1 MVVKSEPT
9 LDLKGFKMKGL
20 IVKKSLIG
28 KQDLLLGRQNET
40 QERGGGLVNVDGI
53 ELIAPVR
60 KLEDLRNLNPKE
72 FETAFVFGENTL
84 DIVDSE
90 FQGFD
95 AHLNEFYYFDFTSAE
110 AENLPYV
117 IKSELTEFG
126 RWKLA
131 KVGEK
136 RLYRIAVPLISET
149 IQEKTPEILAKLE
162 GKLDEKVDAKV
173 QDEFIEIHKQGLL
186 FSPAITYSKGD
197 IARVLVKTQKGVQ
210 DKMFLYAPSGDS
222 TTSQSPLTQQ
232 VESVG
237 SVPVYSDSLTYSDG
251 WVPLPA
257 YREAFKI
264 LDKPSDAV
272 CVDVFNRPKS
282 APQGVLKFR
291 LYDDHL
297 SLLVQFEV
305 EFVGFALNNF
315 RIKNVYYSDAIK
327 LVSPLPADAGLE
339 NLIYYPS
346 FALMVSEE
354 AFKIHFLIP
363 DKVKRVD
370 CDFTQCN
377 LAPLLVSS
385 DKALALS
392 NVYAIREGGGSYIHN
407 LGQLSH
413 YFWGNKS
420 GGISRNFKL
429 FMLGQLEWASNLI
442 LDKQLFHQFFQVVGE
457 YGDPN
462 IDVSDVF
469 LRNVGA
475 RSPEPCKIQS
485 PQLPNIRGGWD
496 GEVYNGG
503 TAGRVTTR
511 YSWRDDEHMTGGR
524 FRQDYWGAFKR
535 GRVACGVDL
544 YPNSTQYRAC
554 YGWQID
560 AKAFNPI
567 YSDAGDTRPKTLAT
581 ILTLQAF

>member
-1 MVVKSEPT
+1 M

-20 IVKKSLIG
+20 VVKKSLIAE
-28 KQDLLLGRQNET
+28 QDLLLGRQSET
-40 QERGGGLVNVDGI
+40 QERGRGLVNVDGI
-53 ELIAPVR
+53 ELIKPVR
-60 KLEDLRNLNPKE
+60 TIADLKTLNPKKY
-72 FETAFVFGENTL
+72 ETAFLYGENTL
-84 DIVDSE
+84 DILDIG
-90 FQGFD
+90 FQGLD
-95 AHLNEFYYFDFTSAE
+95 EHINELYYFDFTSEE

-117 IKSELTEFG
+117 VKSELTEFG

-131 KVGEK
+131 KLGEK
-136 RLYRIAVPLISET
+136 RLYRIAVPLIAET
-149 IQEKTPEILAKLE
+149 IGEKTPEILEKLDA
-162 GKLDEKVDAKV
+162 KLDEKIDAKV
-173 QDEFIEIHKQGLL
+173 QDEFVDIHKQGLL
-186 FSPAITYSKGD
+186 FNTAITYAKGD
-197 IARVLVKTQKGVQ
+197 MARVLVKTHNGVQ
-210 DKMFLYAPSGDS
+210 DKMFLYSPAGG
-222 TTSQSPLTQQ
+222 TTTTQAPLTQR
-232 VESVG
+232 VGSVG
-237 SVPVYSDSLTYSDG
+237 SVPVYADNLAYSEG
-251 WVPLPA
+251 WVPLPS
-257 YREAFKI
+257 YHEAFKV
-264 LDKPSDAV
+264 LDKPNDAI
-272 CVDVFNRPKS
+272 CVDIFHRPQQS
-282 APQGVLKFR
+282 PQGVLKLR
-291 LYDDHL
+291 VYDSHL
-297 SLLVQFEV
+297 NLSVQFEL

-315 RIKNVYYSDAIK
+315 RIKNVYYSDTIK
-327 LVSPLPADAGLE
+327 LVSPLPEGGGLE

-346 FALMVSEE
+346 FAIMASEE
-354 AFKIHFLIP
+354 SFKLHFMLP
-363 DKVKRVD
+363 DKVKRVE

-377 LAPLLVSS
+377 IAPLLTSS
-385 DKALALS
+385 NTILALS

-429 FMLGQLEWASNLI
+429 FMLGQLEWASNLV
-442 LDKQLFHQFFQVVGE
+442 LNKQLFHQFFQVVGE

-503 TAGRVTTR
+503 TTGRVTTR
-511 YSWRDDEHMTGGR
+511 YSWRDDEHMTGGH

-581 ILTLQAF
+581 IMTLQAF

>member
-1 MVVKSEPT
+1 M

-20 IVKKSLIG
+20 VVKKSLIAE
-28 KQDLLLGRQNET
+28 QDLLLGRQSET
-40 QERGGGLVNVDGI
+40 QERGRGLVNVDGI
-53 ELIAPVR
+53 ELIKPVR
-60 KLEDLRNLNPKE
+60 TIADLKTLNPKKY
-72 FETAFVFGENTL
+72 ETAFLYGENTL
-84 DIVDSE
+84 DILDIG
-90 FQGFD
+90 FQGLD
-95 AHLNEFYYFDFTSAE
+95 EHINELYYFDFTSEE

-117 IKSELTEFG
+117 VKSELTEFG

-131 KVGEK
+131 KLGEK
-136 RLYRIAVPLISET
+136 RLYRIAVPLIAET
-149 IQEKTPEILAKLE
+149 IGEKTPEILEKLDA
-162 GKLDEKVDAKV
+162 KLDEKIDAKV
-173 QDEFIEIHKQGLL
+173 QDEFVDIHKQGLL
-186 FSPAITYSKGD
+186 FNTAITYAKGD
-197 IARVLVKTQKGVQ
+197 MARVLVKTHNGVQ
-210 DKMFLYAPSGDS
+210 DKMFLYSPAGG
-222 TTSQSPLTQQ
+222 TTTTQAPLTQR
-232 VESVG
+232 VGSVG
-237 SVPVYSDSLTYSDG
+237 SVPVYADNLAYSEG
-251 WVPLPA
+251 WVPLPS
-257 YREAFKI
+257 YHEAFKV
-264 LDKPSDAV
+264 LDKPNDAI
-272 CVDVFNRPKS
+272 CVDIFHRPQQS
-282 APQGVLKFR
+282 PQGVLKLR
-291 LYDDHL
+291 VYDSHL
-297 SLLVQFEV
+297 NLSVQFEL

-315 RIKNVYYSDAIK
+315 RIKNVYYSDTIK
-327 LVSPLPADAGLE
+327 LVSPLPEGGGLE

-346 FALMVSEE
+346 FAIMASEE
-354 AFKIHFLIP
+354 SFKLHFMLP
-363 DKVKRVD
+363 DKVKRVE

-377 LAPLLVSS
+377 IAPLLTSS
-385 DKALALS
+385 NTILALS

-429 FMLGQLEWASNLI
+429 FMLGQLEWASNLV
-442 LDKQLFHQFFQVVGE
+442 LNKQLFHQFFQVVGE

-511 YSWRDDEHMTGGR
+511 YSWRDDEHMTGGH

-581 ILTLQAF
+581 IMTLQAF

>member
-1 MVVKSEPT
+1 M

-20 IVKKSLIG
+20 VVKKSLIAE
-28 KQDLLLGRQNET
+28 QDLLLGRQSET
-40 QERGGGLVNVDGI
+40 QERGRGLVNVDGI
-53 ELIAPVR
+53 ELIKPVR
-60 KLEDLRNLNPKE
+60 TIADLKTLNPKKY
-72 FETAFVFGENTL
+72 ETAFLYGENTL
-84 DIVDSE
+84 DILDIG
-90 FQGFD
+90 FQGLD
-95 AHLNEFYYFDFTSAE
+95 EHINELYYFDFTSEE

-117 IKSELTEFG
+117 VKSELTEFG

-131 KVGEK
+131 KLGEK
-136 RLYRIAVPLISET
+136 RLYRIAVPLIAET
-149 IQEKTPEILAKLE
+149 IGEKTPEILEKLDA
-162 GKLDEKVDAKV
+162 KLDEKIDAKV
-173 QDEFIEIHKQGLL
+173 QDEFVDIHKQGLL
-186 FSPAITYSKGD
+186 FNTAITYAKGD
-197 IARVLVKTQKGVQ
+197 MARVLVKTHNGVQ
-210 DKMFLYAPSGDS
+210 DKMFLYSPAGG
-222 TTSQSPLTQQ
+222 TTTTQAPLTQR
-232 VESVG
+232 VGSVG
-237 SVPVYSDSLTYSDG
+237 SVPVYADNLAYSEG
-251 WVPLPA
+251 WVPLPS
-257 YREAFKI
+257 YHEAFKV
-264 LDKPSDAV
+264 LDKPNDAI
-272 CVDVFNRPKS
+272 CVDIFHRPQQS
-282 APQGVLKFR
+282 PQGVLKLR
-291 LYDDHL
+291 VYDSHL
-297 SLLVQFEV
+297 NLSVQFEL

-315 RIKNVYYSDAIK
+315 RIKNVYYSDTIK
-327 LVSPLPADAGLE
+327 LVSPLPEGGGLE

-346 FALMVSEE
+346 FAIMASEE
-354 AFKIHFLIP
+354 SFKLHFMLP
-363 DKVKRVD
+363 DKVKRVE

-377 LAPLLVSS
+377 IAPLLTSS
-385 DKALALS
+385 NTILALS

-429 FMLGQLEWASNLI
+429 FMLGQLEWASNLV
-442 LDKQLFHQFFQVVGE
+442 LNKQLFHQFFQVVGE

-511 YSWRDDEHMTGGR
+511 YSWRDDEHMTSGH

-544 YPNSTQYRAC
+544 YPNSTQYTAC

-581 ILTLQAF
+581 IMTLQAF

>member
-1 MVVKSEPT
+1 M

-20 IVKKSLIG
+20 VVKKSLIAE
-28 KQDLLLGRQNET
+28 QDLLLGRQSET
-40 QERGGGLVNVDGI
+40 QERGRGLVNVDGI
-53 ELIAPVR
+53 ELIKPVR
-60 KLEDLRNLNPKE
+60 TIADLKTLNPKKY
-72 FETAFVFGENTL
+72 ETAFLYGENTL
-84 DIVDSE
+84 DILDIG
-90 FQGFD
+90 FQGLD
-95 AHLNEFYYFDFTSAE
+95 EHINELYYFDFTSEE

-117 IKSELTEFG
+117 VKSELTEFG

-131 KVGEK
+131 KLGEK
-136 RLYRIAVPLISET
+136 RLYRIAVPLIAET
-149 IQEKTPEILAKLE
+149 IGEKTPEILEKLDA
-162 GKLDEKVDAKV
+162 KLDEKIDAKV
-173 QDEFIEIHKQGLL
+173 QDEFVDIHKQGLL
-186 FSPAITYSKGD
+186 FNTAITYAKGD
-197 IARVLVKTQKGVQ
+197 MARVLVKTHNGVQ
-210 DKMFLYAPSGDS
+210 DKMFLYSPAGG
-222 TTSQSPLTQQ
+222 TTTTQAPLTQH
-232 VESVG
+232 VGSVG
-237 SVPVYSDSLTYSDG
+237 SVPVYADNLAYSEG
-251 WVPLPA
+251 WVPLPS
-257 YREAFKI
+257 YHEAFKV
-264 LDKPSDAV
+264 LDKPNDAI
-272 CVDVFNRPKS
+272 CVDIFHRPQQS
-282 APQGVLKFR
+282 PQGVLKLR
-291 LYDDHL
+291 VYDSHL
-297 SLLVQFEV
+297 NLSVQFEL

-315 RIKNVYYSDAIK
+315 RIKNVYYSDTIK
-327 LVSPLPADAGLE
+327 LVSPLPEGGGLE

-346 FALMVSEE
+346 FAIMASEE
-354 AFKIHFLIP
+354 SFKLHFMLP
-363 DKVKRVD
+363 DKVKRVE

-377 LAPLLVSS
+377 IAPLLTSS
-385 DKALALS
+385 NTILALS

-429 FMLGQLEWASNLI
+429 FMLGQLEWASNLV
-442 LDKQLFHQFFQVVGE
+442 LNKQLFHQFFQVVGE

-503 TAGRVTTR
+503 TTGRVTTR
-511 YSWRDDEHMTGGR
+511 YSWRDDEHMTGGH

-581 ILTLQAF
+581 IMTLQAF

>member
-1 MVVKSEPT
+1 M

-20 IVKKSLIG
+20 VVKKSLIAE
-28 KQDLLLGRQNET
+28 QDLLLGRQSET
-40 QERGGGLVNVDGI
+40 QERGRGLVNVDGI
-53 ELIAPVR
+53 ELIKPVR
-60 KLEDLRNLNPKE
+60 TIADLKTLNPKKY
-72 FETAFVFGENTL
+72 ETAFLYGENTL
-84 DIVDSE
+84 DILDIG
-90 FQGFD
+90 FQGLD
-95 AHLNEFYYFDFTSAE
+95 EHINELYYFDFTSEE

-117 IKSELTEFG
+117 VKSELTEFG

-131 KVGEK
+131 KLGEK
-136 RLYRIAVPLISET
+136 RLYRIAVPLIAET
-149 IQEKTPEILAKLE
+149 IGEKTPEILEKLDA
-162 GKLDEKVDAKV
+162 KLDEKIDAKV
-173 QDEFIEIHKQGLL
+173 QDEFVDIHKQGLL
-186 FSPAITYSKGD
+186 FNTAITYAKGD
-197 IARVLVKTQKGVQ
+197 MARVLVKTHNGVQ
-210 DKMFLYAPSGDS
+210 DKMFLYSPAGG
-222 TTSQSPLTQQ
+222 TTTTQAPLTQR
-232 VESVG
+232 VGSVG
-237 SVPVYSDSLTYSDG
+237 SVPVYADNLAYSEG
-251 WVPLPA
+251 WVPLPS
-257 YREAFKI
+257 YHEAFKV
-264 LDKPSDAV
+264 LDKPNDAI
-272 CVDVFNRPKS
+272 CVDIFHRPQQS
-282 APQGVLKFR
+282 PQGVLKLR
-291 LYDDHL
+291 VYDSHL
-297 SLLVQFEV
+297 NLSVQFEL

-315 RIKNVYYSDAIK
+315 RIKNVYYSDTIK
-327 LVSPLPADAGLE
+327 FVSPLPEGGGLE

-346 FALMVSEE
+346 FAIMASEE
-354 AFKIHFLIP
+354 SFKLHFMLP
-363 DKVKRVD
+363 DKVKRVE

-377 LAPLLVSS
+377 IAPLLTSS
-385 DKALALS
+385 NTILALS

-429 FMLGQLEWASNLI
+429 FMLGQLEWASNLV
-442 LDKQLFHQFFQVVGE
+442 LNKQLFHQFFQVVGE

-511 YSWRDDEHMTGGR
+511 YSWRDDEHMPGGN
-524 FRQDYWGAFKR
+524 FTQDYWGAFKR

-544 YPNSTQYRAC
+544 YPNSTQYREC

-581 ILTLQAF
+581 IMTLQAF